1 MGTINVNHLNLTY
14 YLNYADN
21 FFIFYILYNE
31 LMSQETTLALIAI
44 VAALGLLG
52 IIVVESISITPQQ
65 QADARGCNN
74 GVAFNASQ
82 GRCFG
87 H

>member
-1 MGTINVNHLNLTY
+1 
-14 YLNYADN
+14 
-21 FFIFYILYNE
+21 
-31 LMSQETTLALIAI
+31 MSQEPTLAIIAV

-52 IIVVESISITPQQ
+52 IIIVESISIPQQ

>member
-1 MGTINVNHLNLTY
+1 MKKHTNKVVLTISLLNLTC
-14 YLNYADN
+14 N
-21 FFIFYILYNE
+21 IGMMQKKETIL
-31 LMSQETTLALIAI
+31 AIIAI

-52 IIVVESISITPQQ
+52 LVVAESVNMPKQQ
-65 QADARGCNN
+65 QAYAAGCST
-74 GVAFNASQ
+74 GTAFNASK

>member
-1 MGTINVNHLNLTY
+1 M
-14 YLNYADN
+14 NY
-21 FFIFYILYNE
+21 
-31 LMSQETTLALIAI
+31 TTLAIFAI

-52 IIVVESISITPQQ
+52 VIAVESISMPQQ
-65 QADARGCNN
+65 QAAARGCESSFQH
-74 GVAFNASQ
+74 GGGGGAIGFNASQ